1 MRQLTAFIGKE
12 GLEVIRTGKATIL
25 ALVFILFGILN
36 PAIAKLTPWMFA
48 LMSESMAGM
57 GLSAS
62 AIEVNALTSWA
73 QFYKNAP
80 LVLIVF
86 LLLFAGILTRER
98 SKGTL
103 VPLVT
108 KGLNRWAII
117 ASKGIVLVASW
128 SIGYWVCYGIT
139 YGYTA
144 YFWDNG
150 AASHLLFSAFC
161 VYVLG
166 VWLISLILPLSI
178 FLASG
183 SGVMLGVGG
192 LFAVVYVIGLLP
204 EAAKYLPTRLLEAST
219 LIQGTGRLSEYAI
232 AIGISLLW
240 SALNICIAALLF
252 KRQAL

>member
-1 MRQLTAFIGKE
+1 MRQLTALIGKE

-25 ALVFILFGILN
+25 LLVFIVFGILN

-62 AIEVNALTSWA
+62 EIQVNALTSWA

-80 LVLIVF
+80 IVLIVF
-86 LLLFAGILTRER
+86 LLLFAGILTHER
-98 SKGTL
+98 IKGTL
-103 VPLVT
+103 INLVA
-108 KGLNRWAII
+108 KGLSRWAII
-117 ASKGIVLVASW
+117 AAKGIVLVACW
-128 SIGYWVCYGIT
+128 SVGYWLYYGIT

-150 AASHLLFSAFC
+150 AASHLVFSAFC
-161 VYVLG
+161 LYMTG
-166 VWLISLILPLSI
+166 VWLISLILPMSI
-178 FLASG
+178 FFGSG
-183 SGVMLGVGG
+183 SAVMLGVGG

-204 EAAKYLPTRLLEAST
+204 GAAPYLPTQLLDAST
-219 LIQGTGRLSEYAI
+219 LIQGDGRLSEYAV
-232 AIGISLLW
+232 AIGIALLW
-240 SALNICIAALLF
+240 SVLNIGIAALLF